1 MFWKLIPWDAL
12 TGIVLGLLAAATVL
26 FLLCLLGWSRL
37 LRPSSSKISGS
48 FRRKNIEA
56 IGNLPHSH
64 ENHPTTLYTLEELE
78 RATRNF
84 ADDMKLGSG
93 GFGTVYKGT
102 LDNGVKVAV
111 KRTNRC
117 VETKG
122 IKEQFMNEVTL
133 LSQVNHRN
141 LVRLHGCC
149 LEVEVPIL
157 VFEYVPNGDLFQHLQ
172 GGRPEPEQL
181 SWEKRL
187 QIAIDTAEA
196 LRLV

>member
-1 MFWKLIPWDAL
+1 MLWKLIPCGTL
-12 TGIVLGLLAAATVL
+12 TGVTSAVFGTL
-26 FLLCLLGWSRL
+26 FLLFLLSFLWILWRFCTGEG
-37 LRPSSSKISGS
+37 SGD
-48 FRRKNIEA
+48 IEA
-56 IGNLPHSH
+56 FGNMPHSY

-84 ADDMKLGSG
+84 SDDMKLGSG

-122 IKEQFMNEVTL
+122 IKEQFMNNEVTL

-141 LVRLHGCC
+141 LVRLHGCLRWRFQC
-149 LEVEVPIL
+149 LCSSMSRMGIC
-157 VFEYVPNGDLFQHLQ
+157 FSTCKGDDLSRSNWA
-172 GGRPEPEQL
+172 GRRDC
-181 SWEKRL
+181 RL
-187 QIAIDTAEA
+187 QSTQPKPSG
-196 LRLV
+196 

>member
-1 MFWKLIPWDAL
+1 MLWKLIPCGTL
-12 TGIVLGLLAAATVL
+12 TGVTSAVFGTL
-26 FLLCLLGWSRL
+26 FLLFLLSFLWILWRFCTGEG
-37 LRPSSSKISGS
+37 SGD
-48 FRRKNIEA
+48 IEA
-56 IGNLPHSH
+56 FGNMPHSY

-84 ADDMKLGSG
+84 SDDMKLGSG

-111 KRTNRC
+111 KRTNHC
-117 VETKG
+117 VEMKG
-122 IKEQFMNEVTL
+122 ITEQFMNEVTL

-149 LEVEVPIL
+149 LEVEVPML
-157 VFEYVPNGDLFQHLQ
+157 VYEYVPNGDLFQHLQ
-172 GGRPEPEQL
+172 GERPGPEQL
-181 SWEKRL
+181 SWAKRL